1 MKKIRI
7 IFIFILLLNLIVFSA
22 PDFYYNYKPKTDPV
36 DVFSKVSNNNSLKSE
51 IDLLL
56 KENDAFIGI
65 DVINLQ
71 GDDVLS
77 FNSNKYFRPASITK
91 LFTSYLSLKEF
102 GKDKRFDTYIYL
114 QEKPR
119 SEMKSDIY
127 IKGMGDPFLTIDEYR
142 TFLKKLKLGGIN
154 TIYGDLIFDF
164 SYYKLQGYGEGWIWN
179 DPQPQI
185 LPLNIWTNNNAISK
199 DINYQTQ
206 KERVKYL
213 TVYLL
218 NDIGINFQGNV
229 IEKTTPET
237 LKPYYIN
244 KSETL
249 EKILKYMIKESDNFI
264 SEHLFRYLLNKYG
277 FNNYN
282 DFEDI
287 IEFINEKLD
296 YTNEKTIITDGTGL
310 SMYNLLTPKITNDL
324 IIQLINNYSLDF
336 VKNLLTTSYE
346 KGIFYNRY
354 KDSNLWVKT
363 GTLYTDSALSGILE
377 SRNNQYYIFTIYINN
392 DINNMK
398 DVKDFEIKIIKTLY
412 ENLK

>member
-36 DVFSKVSNNNSLKSE
+36 DVFSKISNNNSLKSE

-114 QEKPR
+114 QEKPK
-119 SEMKSDIY
+119 SELKSDIY

-310 SMYNLLTPKITNDL
+310 SMYNLLTPKITNNL